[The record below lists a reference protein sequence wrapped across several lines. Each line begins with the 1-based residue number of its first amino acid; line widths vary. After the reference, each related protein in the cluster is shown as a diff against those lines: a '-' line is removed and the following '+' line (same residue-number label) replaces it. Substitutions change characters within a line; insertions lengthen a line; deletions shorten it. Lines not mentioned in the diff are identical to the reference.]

1 MQLVPVL
8 EIRRGKSVHT
18 KTKSDFTDEIIKED
32 VFEVVERW
40 VSNGIKRIH
49 IVDVDA
55 VESGEPENMDIIAQI
70 KKRYSELTIQVLG
83 GIKSIDSAYIWVDAG
98 VDFLVLNGK
107 AVRQRNLLDDVCIEF
122 PGKVL
127 VELDS
132 RQGNVGMG
140 NGEPTFKLSSIARQL
155 DEDGVVGLVV
165 TEIPKAGHVNNNGL
179 LSINELTQKLQM
191 PIFANGGIEKMA
203 DLKTLLDS
211 HAEKLS
217 GVLIGKALHNGF
229 CLNEAHSLMKEY
241 QAC

>member
-1 MQLVPVL
+1 MLLVPVL

-18 KTKSDFTDEIIKED
+18 KTKSDFTDEVVREN
-32 VFEVVERW
+32 VFDVVEQW
-40 VSNGIKRIH
+40 VTKGVSRIH

-55 VESGEPENMDIIAQI
+55 VESGEPENMDLITQI
-70 KKRYSELTIQVLG
+70 KKRFPVLSIQVLG
-83 GIKSIDSAYIWVDAG
+83 GIKSIESAYIWVDAG
-98 VDFLVLNGK
+98 ADYLVLNGK

-140 NGEPTFKLSSIARQL
+140 NGEPTFKLSNIAKQL

-165 TEIPKAGHVNNNGL
+165 TEIPKQGHVNHNGL

-191 PIFANGGIEKMA
+191 PIFANGGIEKIA
-203 DLKTLLDS
+203 DLKSLLDS

-229 CLNEAHSLMKEY
+229 CLIEAHNLMNEY
-241 QAC
+241 RPG